1 MNDDYV
7 KDSRDDRL
15 DRAATQLATEI
26 APGRDLWPGIE
37 QAIMTPRRRM
47 TWLAQAAA
55 VVLLVG
61 ASSAVTWFVAKDDR
75 PIVTV
80 SPDLAFERAA
90 FGGDY
95 NLGPGFQDARNS
107 LRAELDAEFGQLS
120 PEVQAEVQANLD
132 LIYQAIVDINAE
144 LEKDPDNALLQR
156 KLLASYRQELNLL
169 RRVSG
174 LARNVMTRS
183 DI

>member
-1 MNDDYV
+1 MNSDFDD
-7 KDSRDDRL
+7 KL
-15 DRAATQLATEI
+15 DRAAMHLRTEI
-26 APGRDLWPGIE
+26 APERDLWPGIE
-37 QAIMTPRRRM
+37 HAITTPRRRV

-61 ASSAVTWFVAKDDR
+61 ASSSITWFVAKDDR

-80 SPDLAFERAA
+80 SPDLVFERAA

-107 LRAELDAEFGQLS
+107 LRAELDAEFGLLS

-132 LIYQAIVDINAE
+132 LIHQAIVDINAE
-144 LEKDPDNALLQR
+144 LTKDPGNALLQQ
-156 KLLASYRQELNLL
+156 KLLSSYRQELSLL

-174 LARNVMTRS
+174 LSRNLMTRG